1 MSSRENRGRSSA
13 ARPERGDTSPP
24 AAPSKLAGLR
34 GLFVVATPIGN
45 LGDLSTRAR
54 EVLAQV
60 DLIACEDTRVSAV
73 LLDRNGIGTSTTPY
87 HDHNADRVRPQI
99 LARLQRGETVALIS
113 DAGTPLISDPG
124 FKLVRACIDAGVP
137 VTPVP
142 GPSAAMTALM
152 VAGLPTDRFYF
163 AGFLAAKAGARDR
176 ALEELSRLPA
186 TLVFFEAPGRAAES
200 LAAMAVALGNRPAAL
215 CRELT
220 KLHEE
225 VRRGDLATLAN
236 DATNNPPRGEVV
248 IVVGGAPDAAP
259 ETDADVDRAL
269 GAALKSYSIRD
280 AVDLVTAGSGRP
292 RRDVYARALALS
304 RAKAR

>member
-1 MSSRENRGRSSA
+1 
-13 ARPERGDTSPP
+13 
-24 AAPSKLAGLR
+24 
-34 GLFVVATPIGN
+34 
-45 LGDLSTRAR
+45 
-54 EVLAQV
+54 
-60 DLIACEDTRVSAV
+60 
-73 LLDRNGIGTSTTPY
+73 
-87 HDHNADRVRPQI
+87 
-99 LARLQRGETVALIS
+99 
-113 DAGTPLISDPG
+113 
-124 FKLVRACIDAGVP
+124 
-137 VTPVP
+137 
-142 GPSAAMTALM
+142 
-152 VAGLPTDRFYF
+152 
-163 AGFLAAKAGARDR
+163 
-176 ALEELSRLPA
+176 
-186 TLVFFEAPGRAAES
+186 
-200 LAAMAVALGNRPAAL
+200 MAVALGNRPAAL